1 MKLTSVIPTQL
12 FEIPGC
18 IFINKN
24 RDVGTHGGVPI
35 YIKDGIPF
43 IRRTDLDVHELECI
57 WVEQKV
63 PWHKKFPYQCI
74 VSTPVY
80 IKISP
85 YKLSGTSSQL
95 TNQISS
101 ENKET
106 MLTGDF
112 NINYQKADDNG
123 ELKSIFTLFQL
134 K

>member
-1 MKLTSVIPTQL
+1 MYLGWTKSSLT
-12 FEIPGC
+12 
-18 IFINKN
+18 
-24 RDVGTHGGVPI
+24 
-35 YIKDGIPF
+35 
-43 IRRTDLDVHELECI
+43 
-57 WVEQKV
+57 QKV
-63 PWHKKFPYQCI
+63 SLSVYSI
-74 VSTPVY
+74 DPVY